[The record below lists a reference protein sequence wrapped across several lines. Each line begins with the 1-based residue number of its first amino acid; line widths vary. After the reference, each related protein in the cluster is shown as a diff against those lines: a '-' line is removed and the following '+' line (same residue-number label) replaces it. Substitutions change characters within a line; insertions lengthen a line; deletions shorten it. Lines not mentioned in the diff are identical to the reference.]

1 MTDILDQLK
10 AIEDQI
16 EDALWKLEMHDQL
29 EKALDVYQEAEAKL
43 DALGLS
49 PEDPAYAG
57 GQRVLSY
64 CLLRQGNI
72 LRQLKKPEE
81 ALRLSERELAA
92 ARRSGDEI
100 MLARSLLSSGTNR
113 IVSGEVDKGLE
124 MIAESRQI
132 FSQGD
137 SYDHKQGLG
146 WCWILEADLANAG
159 LTHKEPAEVI
169 EIAGRVL
176 EILKPIENWP
186 GLARAYAARA
196 TAYEKLGEHEA
207 ASKDRQ
213 EQQVYEGMKPQG
225 E

>member
-16 EDALWKLEMHDQL
+16 EDALWKLEVHDEL
-29 EKALDVYQEAEAKL
+29 EKALAVYLEAEAKL

-49 PEDPAYAG
+49 SEDPACAE
-57 GQRVLSY
+57 GQRVLAY
-64 CLLRQGNI
+64 CLMRQGNI
-72 LRQLKKPEE
+72 LRQLKKPGE
-81 ALRLSERELAA
+81 ALALSERELAA
-92 ARRSGDEI
+92 ARLSGDEI
-100 MLARSLLSSGTNR
+100 MLARGLLSNGTNR

-124 MIAESRQI
+124 LIGEACQI

-137 SYDHKQGLG
+137 SYDHKQGVG

-159 LTHKEPAEVI
+159 LTRKEPAEVI

-176 EILKPIENWP
+176 EVLKPIENWP
-186 GLARAYAARA
+186 GVARAYAARA
-196 TAYEKLGEHEA
+196 TAYEKLGEHDA

-213 EQQVYEGMKPQG
+213 EAQVYEAMTPQG